1 MKFSNVLLFSTFALA
16 APKAPVVEERVP
28 SIELVERT
36 PFEIEERGDSVVGAV
51 LGAVNSVVKAT
62 EDNIAAIHD
71 LVDGVTGA
79 VDVDIEAAVRANLN
93 AIAAALQ
100 QAASTIKTSTT
111 NVFGGIIGAA
121 SGLTQ
126 QQINSLIQA
135 VNGALDAINQLQ
147 VIIDA
152 QATDLTPE
160 LVQALQ
166 SEIRAIQNA
175 ISPFIGPL
183 VRFARA
189 VQLFSARI
197 GVTVRGL
204 QGVTQQLTS
213 VVTNLLKSLG
223 LDLLIPGLFQWL
235 ERS

>member
-223 LDLLIPGLFQWL
+223 LDLLIPGLFQ
-235 ERS
+235 